1 MATVTE
7 TLPSLEEIEAAAAK
21 LTPGQR
27 GVLIDRIREM
37 DEEPADPEIEAA
49 WDTEI
54 RRRIAEIDNGT
65 AVLLDGDEVMRD
77 LSEKYG
83 LS

>member
-1 MATVTE
+1 MATIIGNI
-7 TLPSLEEIEAAAAK
+7 PGIEEIEAAVAK

-37 DEEPADPEIEAA
+37 DKVVDPGVEAA

-54 RRRIAEIDNGT
+54 RRRIKEIENGE
-65 AVLLDGDEVMRD
+65 VECIDGEQVMREMR
-77 LSEKYG
+77 EKFG
-83 LS
+83 FS

>member
-1 MATVTE
+1 MATITQD
-7 TLPSLEEIEAAAAK
+7 TPDIEEIEAAVAK

-37 DEEPADPEIEAA
+37 DEEVVDPEVEAA

-54 RRRIAEIDNGT
+54 RRRIAEVDSGE
-65 AVLLDGDEVMRD
+65 AVLLDGDEVMARVSAQ
-77 LSEKYG
+77 LG
-83 LS
+83 L

>member
-1 MATVTE
+1 MATITGNI
-7 TLPSLEEIEAAAAK
+7 PDIEEIEAAVAK

-37 DEEPADPEIEAA
+37 DEVVDPGVEAA

-54 RRRIAEIDNGT
+54 RRRIAEIDSGE
-65 AVLLDGDEVMRD
+65 AVLLDFDEVMGEMR
-77 LSEKYG
+77 EKYG

>member
-1 MATVTE
+1 MATVTDE
-7 TLPSLEEIEAAAAK
+7 LPDLEKIEAAAAK

-37 DEEPADPEIEAA
+37 DEVRDPEVDAA
-49 WDTEI
+49 WHKEI
-54 RRRIAEIDNGT
+54 CSRIAEVDSGE
-65 AVLLDGDEVMRD
+65 AVLLDLDEVMEEMRV
-77 LSEKYG
+77 KYG

>member
-1 MATVTE
+1 MATITGN
-7 TLPSLEEIEAAAAK
+7 LPDLEEIEAAVAK

-37 DEEPADPEIEAA
+37 DEVVDPGVEAA

-54 RRRIAEIDNGT
+54 RRRIAEIDSGE
-65 AVLLDGDEVMRD
+65 AVLFDGEEVMREMR
-77 LSEKYG
+77 EKYG

>member
-1 MATVTE
+1 MATIIGNI
-7 TLPSLEEIEAAAAK
+7 PGIEEIEAAVAK

-37 DEEPADPEIEAA
+37 DEVVDPGVEAA

-54 RRRIAEIDNGT
+54 RRRIAEIDSGE
-65 AVLLDGDEVMRD
+65 AVLLDFDEVMGEMR
-77 LSEKYG
+77 EKYG

>member
-1 MATVTE
+1 MATITE
-7 TLPSLEEIEAAAAK
+7 SLPSLEEIEAAAAK

-54 RRRIAEIDNGT
+54 RRRIAEIDSGE
-65 AVLLDGDEVMRD
+65 AVLLDFDEVMGEMRA
-77 LSEKYG
+77 KYG

>member
-1 MATVTE
+1 MATITQD
-7 TLPSLEEIEAAAAK
+7 TPNIEEIEAAVAK

-37 DEEPADPEIEAA
+37 DEEVVDPEVEAA

-54 RRRIAEIDNGT
+54 RRRIAEIDSGE
-65 AVLLDGDEVMRD
+65 AVLLDGEEVMARVSAE
-77 LSEKYG
+77 LG
-83 LS
+83 L

>member
-1 MATVTE
+1 MATITE
-7 TLPSLEEIEAAAAK
+7 SLPSLEEIEAAAAK

-54 RRRIAEIDNGT
+54 RRRIAEIDNGE
-65 AVLLDGDEVMRD
+65 VECLDGEEVMARVRAE
-77 LSEKYG
+77 LG
-83 LS
+83 L

>member
-1 MATVTE
+1 MATITKDI
-7 TLPSLEEIEAAAAK
+7 PDIEEIEAAVAK

-37 DEEPADPEIEAA
+37 DKEKDPEVEAA

-54 RRRIAEIDNGT
+54 RRRIAEIDSGE
-65 AVLLDGDEVMRD
+65 AVLLDFDEVMGEMR
-77 LSEKYG
+77 EKYG